1 MALSKRDRT
10 TLMIGGVVLLLFIV
24 VQFVLFPLIDKR
36 KRLARS
42 IAVRE
47 REIVEMQSMQQ
58 KYGQLHEQSNSLE
71 KQLKNRADEFS
82 LFSFLEKMAT
92 QSAIKDHIAY
102 MKPSSVTGEG
112 MLRQIMVEMKLQSI
126 GIQQLVDFLNHIESP
141 ENVVTIK
148 RISIQENKKEKGTLD
163 VLIQVISIARQGS
176 GNG

>member
-1 MALSKRDRT
+1 MALTKRDKS

-24 VQFVLFPLIDKR
+24 VQFVLFPLLDKR

-71 KQLKNRADEFS
+71 KQLKSRADGFS

-92 QSAIKDHIAY
+92 QSEIKDHIAY

-112 MLRQIMVEMKLQSI
+112 TLRQIMVEMKLQSI

-163 VLIQVISIARQGS
+163 VLVQVISIARQGG

>member
-58 KYGQLHEQSNSLE
+58 KYGQLHEQSNGLE
-71 KQLKNRADEFS
+71 KQLKNRADGFS

-148 RISIQENKKEKGTLD
+148 RISIQENRKEKGTLD